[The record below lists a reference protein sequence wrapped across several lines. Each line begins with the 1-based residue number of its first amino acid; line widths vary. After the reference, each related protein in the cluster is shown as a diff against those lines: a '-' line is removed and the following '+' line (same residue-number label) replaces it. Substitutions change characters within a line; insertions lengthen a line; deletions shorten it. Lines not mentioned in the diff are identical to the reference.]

1 MLGDG
6 LILGRIASGI
16 SRPARICRD
25 MIEIFLH
32 THVPRSAAALS
43 YYLTISVFPFLICMS
58 AILGS
63 LSIEELAVFAFL
75 EDIVPTEA
83 FSTITGFIGYVGVN
97 RTQLLFT
104 IGLVAMLTSSSA
116 AFRSF
121 IGIMGEIQGSM
132 RFSGLWKGVL
142 SFIFSIGFLVAIY
155 ISGLVILSG
164 EWLMQLLDT
173 YFEIGDMLAIW
184 TWTRF
189 VLLFL
194 ILFGIIYGVYMI
206 SAPRETKRTHR
217 MPGAVAAAVVLVAAS
232 MIYSRMISMS
242 IKYALVYGS
251 LASFVIMMVW
261 LYTCAIILIMG
272 NVFNVALHKSHEK
285 EPAPDSKPFTSKHV
299 GRALMALI
307 FNDTE
312 RDENEAG
319 GDPVVQALENDN
331 KGGS

>member
-1 MLGDG
+1 MV
-6 LILGRIASGI
+6 
-16 SRPARICRD
+16 
-25 MIEIFLH
+25 EIFLH

-63 LSIEELAVFAFL
+63 LNIEELAVFTFL

-83 FSTITGFIGYVGVN
+83 FSTVTGFLGYVGGN

-104 IGLVAMLTSSSA
+104 IGLIAMLTSSSA

-132 RFSGLWKGVL
+132 RFSGIWRGIL
-142 SFIFSIGFLVAIY
+142 SFIFSIGFLAAIY

-194 ILFGIIYGVYMI
+194 ILFGIIYGVYII
-206 SAPRETKRTHR
+206 SAPKETKRTHR
-217 MPGAVAAAVVLVAAS
+217 LPGAFAAAFVLVAAS
-232 MIYSRMISMS
+232 MIYSRMISAS

-251 LASFVIMMVW
+251 LASFIIMMVW

-272 NVFNVALHKSHEK
+272 NVFNVALHKSQ
-285 EPAPDSKPFTSKHV
+285 EPESAPNPKRFTSRHV
-299 GRALMALI
+299 GNAIMALI
-307 FNDTE
+307 FNETEQSGKDT
-312 RDENEAG
+312 G
-319 GDPVVQALENDN
+319 GDSDDEPFRGDGQNR
-331 KGGS
+331 S